1 MIMRDGN
8 LKTQNWSY
16 LAKIAVIS
24 CAIIGYIPIFFWL
37 YSKQGAESAALV
49 ILPVVI
55 IAWLW
60 GKWVGL
66 LSGLL
71 AFPLNTILLNLA
83 SKSGWDVI
91 LRDQGGAGSI
101 AVLFIGVIVGY
112 MSDLSQDLNRE
123 LMKRRQAEET
133 LRQSEDQ
140 YRRLVEYS
148 PYGIVIHTQ
157 GKVSYLNPTA
167 MKLTGA
173 KSAEEVLGKPVI
185 DFVHPESRSAVL
197 QRLREMSEGKDA
209 PPLEEKFVCL
219 DGTVIDVEVTA
230 YPLIYQNVPA
240 VQVVFQNITDRKLA
254 EMALRASQERYRS
267 LYEDNPSM
275 YFTVDPDGTVL
286 SVNRFGCEQLGYTAQ
301 ELIGQSVLQ
310 VFYGEDKDAAVS
322 SVALCVNNPGQMF
335 HWELRK
341 VHKTGRVM
349 WVKETA
355 RAMQELDGRTVV
367 FIVCEDITD
376 HRKAEEKL
384 RAAEERFRSIFENAG
399 EGIFQSALGGSLLLA
414 NPTLARILGY
424 DSPEDAVH
432 SLTDIVKQLYV
443 HPEDRANLFNRL
455 EMEGGVQDFVT
466 EFYRKD
472 RSTIWISSN
481 IHAIKNPQGEIVYLQ
496 GLVTDITER
505 KQAEEDLR
513 AAETRYRNL
522 VEQIPLIV
530 YTARPEQHLGVT
542 YISPQIES
550 LGFTQEAWIA
560 DPELWLRQMPP
571 EDQKRI
577 LTEIDE
583 VKAGRKPFR
592 SEYRLLAR
600 DGKVRWFYDEAIQV
614 RDIYGKPLLLQGF
627 MLDITERKQAEEQI
641 QRQLRR
647 LNALHT
653 IDMAIGSSFDL
664 HMTLEVLL
672 HQVISQ
678 LSVDAA
684 DILLINQSQLIFE
697 YAADRGFHSNV
708 IQHSRLSLSEGFA
721 GRAIFERR
729 IVHIPN
735 LMDSDVKL
743 TRSLALANESF
754 VSYFG
759 VPLIV
764 KGEVKGVLEIFDRIP
779 KERDEDWSNFLEA
792 LGAQA
797 AIAIDNAQLNQDL
810 QRSNME
816 LLMAYN
822 ATIEGWSRAMD
833 LRDKETEGH
842 TQRVTD
848 LTLELAR
855 AMNISESQLIHIRR
869 GALLHDI
876 GKMGVPDNILLKA
889 DQLTDEEWE
898 KMRKHPDF
906 AYDMLSSIRYLQPAL
921 DIPYCHHEKWDGSG
935 YPRGLKGEEIPLSA
949 RIFAAA
955 DVWDAVTSN
964 RSYRPAW
971 TKEKAL
977 EYIRE
982 QSGKYFD
989 PEVIDVFLRFMADK

>member
-1 MIMRDGN
+1 M
-8 LKTQNWSY
+8 
-16 LAKIAVIS
+16 
-24 CAIIGYIPIFFWL
+24 
-37 YSKQGAESAALV
+37 
-49 ILPVVI
+49 
-55 IAWLW
+55 
-60 GKWVGL
+60 
-66 LSGLL
+66 
-71 AFPLNTILLNLA
+71 
-83 SKSGWDVI
+83 
-91 LRDQGGAGSI
+91 
-101 AVLFIGVIVGY
+101 
-112 MSDLSQDLNRE
+112 
-123 LMKRRQAEET
+123 
-133 LRQSEDQ
+133 
-140 YRRLVEYS
+140 
-148 PYGIVIHTQ
+148 
-157 GKVSYLNPTA
+157 
-167 MKLTGA
+167 
-173 KSAEEVLGKPVI
+173 
-185 DFVHPESRSAVL
+185 
-197 QRLREMSEGKDA
+197 
-209 PPLEEKFVCL
+209 
-219 DGTVIDVEVTA
+219 TA
-230 YPLIYQNVPA
+230 YPLIYQNVSA
-240 VQVVFQNITDRKLA
+240 VQVVFQNITDRKRA
-254 EMALRASQERYRS
+254 EMALRESQERYRS

-322 SVALCVNNPGQMF
+322 SVALCVKNPGQMF

-355 RAMQELDGRTVV
+355 RAMQESDGRTVV

-399 EGIFQSALGGSLLLA
+399 EGIFQSALGGSLILA

-432 SLTDIVKQLYV
+432 SLTNIEKQLYV
-443 HPEDRANLFNRL
+443 HPEDRANLLNRL
-455 EMEGGVQDFVT
+455 EMEGGIQDFVT

-481 IHAIKNPQGEIVYLQ
+481 IHAIKNQQGEIVYLQ

-513 AAETRYRNL
+513 AAETRYRTL

-530 YTARPEQHLGVT
+530 YIAGPEQYLGVT

-550 LGFTQEAWIA
+550 LGFTQDEWIA
-560 DPELWLRQMPP
+560 DPELWLRQMPF
-571 EDQKRI
+571 DDRKRI

-583 VKAGRKPFR
+583 MKAGRKQFR

-614 RDIYGKPLLLQGF
+614 GDISGKPLLLQGF

-672 HQVISQ
+672 NQVISQ
-678 LSVDAA
+678 LTVDAA
-684 DILLINQSQLIFE
+684 DILLINQSNQMLD

-708 IQHSRLSLSEGFA
+708 IQRSRLHQSEGVA

-729 IVHIPN
+729 TVHIPN
-735 LMDSDVKL
+735 LMDSDIKL
-743 TRSLALANESF
+743 IRSLVLANESF

-764 KGEVKGVLEIFDRIP
+764 KGEVKGVLEIFDRTP
-779 KERDEDWSNFLEA
+779 KERDEDWPNFLEA

-889 DQLTDEEWE
+889 DQLTDDEWE
-898 KMRKHPDF
+898 KMRKHPEF
-906 AYDMLSSIRYLQPAL
+906 AYAMLSSIRYLQPAL

-935 YPRGLKGEEIPLSA
+935 YPRSLRGEEIPLSA
-949 RIFAAA
+949 RIFAAT
-955 DVWDAVTSN
+955 DVWDALTSN
-964 RSYRPAW
+964 RPYRPAW

-977 EYIRE
+977 EYIKE

-989 PEVIDVFLRFMADK
+989 PEVVDVFLRFMADK